1 MSTETSCSKEKLAS
15 NMRVPDGTAS
25 QCPIKENF
33 ADQAVD
39 IISGSKSVRVLI
51 RPLYPRAEPVNLKLI
66 LDLGP

>member
-1 MSTETSCSKEKLAS
+1 
-15 NMRVPDGTAS
+15 MRVPDGTAS